1 MSVRA
6 RIWPILRPQRWL
18 ILGAAAGIVGSTAIT
33 IAGPALV
40 RYAIDA
46 GIDKHRTGPIDRA
59 ALAYVGLV
67 LVRPLLE
74 RVVVICSARAGER
87 FLGDL
92 RVEAFDHLQRLS
104 VPFFER
110 ERAGK
115 LISRLTA
122 DVQTLTTFTRQ
133 VLVEV
138 VGSILLL
145 TVTAAVIVSMS
156 PLLSLVTLVSVPL
169 LVVSGVR
176 YQRRSRPTYL
186 ALRDRVADTLT
197 SLQEGLAGMRV
208 VQTFRR
214 EQEQFD
220 GYELRSSAQ
229 VRAWRRVSLVNVTFF
244 PAITLAQSVATA
256 TVRAWR
262 RVSLVNV
269 TFFPAITLA
278 QSVATATVL
287 AAGGVL
293 YDRGQVT
300 KGTLVAFAL
309 YLVSLFDPIARLGD
323 WFSEFQS
330 GRAALTKIVGLL
342 ETPVTVVPGTR
353 ELPAE
358 GRLEARGVTFA
369 YDDATVLRDVT
380 LAIEPGESIALVGAT
395 GAGKST
401 LAKLLTRQYDPGEGT
416 VRFGGVDL
424 REAAPGSLRRRIV
437 FLPQEGHLFSG
448 SIAENVRL
456 ARTDA
461 SAGEVERALR
471 AVGALDRFASLPDG
485 IQTDVQTRGVRLS
498 SGERQLVALA
508 RVALADPAVIVLD
521 EATSSLDPGTEAAV
535 ERALAAVSR
544 GRTVITIAHR
554 LSTAERADRVA
565 VLDHGRL
572 IEIATH
578 DELVERGDHYAKLWA
593 SWQSAE
599 AAA

>member
-18 ILGAAAGIVGSTAIT
+18 ILGAAAGIVGATAIT

-67 LVRPLLE
+67 LVRPLFE

-133 VLVEV
+133 VLVEI

-256 TVRAWR
+256 TV
-262 RVSLVNV
+262 
-269 TFFPAITLA
+269 
-278 QSVATATVL
+278 L

-369 YDDATVLRDVT
+369 YDDATVLHDVT